1 MDLDLKKNATAK
13 IKVGDFLNA
22 YLFIS
27 CFSYIIVK
35 SDKKMLFPV
44 SLLSPRQLSCEGI

>member
-1 MDLDLKKNATAK
+1 MDLGLKRNATAK

-27 CFSYIIVK
+27 CFSYIVVK
-35 SDKKMLFPV
+35 SDKKSY
-44 SLLSPRQLSCEGI
+44 SLSLYYPLAN